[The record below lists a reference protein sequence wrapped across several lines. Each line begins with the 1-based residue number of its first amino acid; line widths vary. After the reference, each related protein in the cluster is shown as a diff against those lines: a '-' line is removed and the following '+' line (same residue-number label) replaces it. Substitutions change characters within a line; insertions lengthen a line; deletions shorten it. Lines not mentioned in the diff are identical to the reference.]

1 MGKIEL
7 RKTSLQSFH
16 LSLWDGEHVV
26 RNGRRIFGILETRY
40 AAIPPQ
46 YRGLLAE
53 PVFGGDVADEFVIW
67 YSDAFESEP
76 VQLSTLYGQEKER
89 YKAILQE
96 AITFYTQA
104 IASAP
109 GNIPEM
115 MKGTITYHSEDTIY
129 CANDKVVITE
139 WGMCSKKNPV
149 LHTLLSIDYNEKKCD
164 YNQSAGNLLTSDLI
178 EVKEENNESD
188 TVGEW
193 EKRTG
198 ISGDGRN
205 ENFGNEDIDN
215 SKITDDNN
223 RSHIVDDEG
232 KNEKDNLQNNGQN
245 RTIDSSDD
253 KENQTGSGSSGS
265 EVSVQVEAKPS
276 QKSFF
281 RRFYKLMLVLLL
293 LLLIILVICMVK
305 SCRSNPLS
313 GLPAVSP
320 PLTYED
326 IGLSPD
332 SLTEEANDRVIILI
346 LSGGSLSD
354 FVRDFRRVYPDK
366 DKYQLAG
373 PDTVIPRLVFTMPK
387 EEKQQI
393 IEELP
398 SKFPK
403 YELEILP
410 ETIFRNLGMT
420 NDPDMKDERKRWYFD
435 MCGVFNAWDVT
446 MGSEDVVVAVIDDG
460 FDLSHPE
467 IKNKVVKP
475 YNAVQHNTN
484 VFPSQVGHGMHVCA
498 TAVGLANNNDG
509 IAGIAPKC
517 RLMPVQVANEQGIMS
532 TSAIIDAVLY
542 ALNQGADVV
551 NMSLGMSFGPILQFM
566 PSYMQKNIIA
576 NNFLPEE
583 RMWGRIFEMAD
594 RRNVTF
600 VLAAGNE
607 NVLVGL
613 DPMQRSL
620 STIKVSAVQPNRV
633 KANFSNYGDYSTLS
647 APGVSIYNAL
657 PNGQYG
663 FMDGTSMASPI
674 VAGGVALLK
683 SKNRNMETSE
693 IVEVLE
699 RTGQRTVSD
708 IGPIVNFAKALNAPR
723 TDDKDNGG
731 IAKEDECSAISK
743 RYNDLLE
750 ELSRLK
756 KEHPECCQN
765 PDTLIIPV
773 GLKVEDLKGC
783 WMSTTRLYNQEEQD
797 VVLYFYFYGTS
808 KGKLEAVEPDKS
820 KFSAPLSVSVKD
832 DVIYIRQISEATSL
846 RKEYNYSPY
855 SFVCKP
861 DRNRRADCKGQNLV
875 NSVNKINFNLIRLNN

>member
-1 MGKIEL
+1 MSKKEL
-7 RKTSLQSFH
+7 RKTNLQSFH
-16 LSLWDGEHVV
+16 LSLWDGEHIV
-26 RNGRRIFGILETRY
+26 RNGRRIFGILETRND
-40 AAIPPQ
+40 AIPSR

-53 PVFGGDVADEFVIW
+53 PVFGGVVVNEFVIW
-67 YSDAFESEP
+67 YSDVFESEP
-76 VQLSTLYGQEKER
+76 VQLSTLYGEERER
-89 YKAILQE
+89 YRSILKE
-96 AITFYTQA
+96 AVAFYTKA
-104 IASAP
+104 IASAQ

-115 MKGTITYHSEDTIY
+115 MKEAITYHSEDTIY
-129 CANDKVVITE
+129 CADNKVVITE

-149 LHTLLSIDYNEKKCD
+149 LHTLLSFDYNENKCD
-164 YNQSAGNLLTSDLI
+164 DYPAVDSLPSPDEEANTDPYIIDGQESRTDKPGDDTNQDL
-178 EVKEENNESD
+178 E
-188 TVGEW
+188 
-193 EKRTG
+193 
-198 ISGDGRN
+198 
-205 ENFGNEDIDN
+205 NEDINRD
-215 SKITDDNN
+215 KKTFDGNN
-223 RSHIVDDEG
+223 QNYIVDDEG
-232 KNEKDNLQNNGQN
+232 RNDTDNSQNKDGQGRVGSGNN
-245 RTIDSSDD
+245 IED
-253 KENQTGSGSSGS
+253 QTDGGSSGS
-265 EVSVQVEAKPS
+265 KVPGQNEAKPR
-276 QKSFF
+276 KNNIF
-281 RRFYKLMLVLLL
+281 RRFYKLLLALLL
-293 LLLIILVICMVK
+293 LLLIILAIWGIK

-313 GLPAVSP
+313 GLPAVP
-320 PLTYED
+320 PPFTRED
-326 IGLSPD
+326 IELSPD

-354 FVRDFRRVYPDK
+354 FVRDFKTVYPDN

-373 PDTVIPRLVFTMPK
+373 PDTVIPRVVFTMPK

-410 ETIFRNLGMT
+410 ETIFRNLGVT
-420 NDPDMKDERKRWYFD
+420 NDPDMRDEQKRWYFD

-460 FDLSHPE
+460 FDLNHPE

-498 TAVGLANNNDG
+498 TAVGLADNNNG

-517 RLMPVQVANEQGIMS
+517 RLMPIQVANEQGLMS
-532 TSAIIDAVLY
+532 TSAVIDAVLY

-566 PSYMQKNIIA
+566 PSYVQKNIIA

-583 RMWGRIFEMAD
+583 RMWGRIFDMAD

-620 STIKVSAVQPNRV
+620 STIKVSAVQPDKV
-633 KANFSNYGDYSTLS
+633 KASFSNYGDYSTLS

-683 SKNRNMETSE
+683 SKNRNMKTSE
-693 IVEVLE
+693 IVEMLE

-708 IGPIVNFAKALNAPR
+708 IGPIVNFAKALNAPYA
-723 TDDKDNGG
+723 DEKDNGG
-731 IAKEDECSAISK
+731 VAEGDECTAISR
-743 RYNDLLE
+743 RYNELLE

-756 KEHPECCQN
+756 KEYPHCCQE
-765 PDTLIIPV
+765 PDTLTIPI
-773 GLKVEDLKGC
+773 GLKVEDLRGC

-820 KFSAPLSVSVKD
+820 KFSAPLSVSVKN
-832 DVIYIRQISEATSL
+832 DVIYIRQIAEATSP

-875 NSVNKINFNLIRLNN
+875 NRANKINFNLIRLNN

>member
-7 RKTSLQSFH
+7 RKTKLQSFH

-26 RNGRRIFGILETRY
+26 RNGRRIFGILETRN

-53 PVFGGDVADEFVIW
+53 PVFGGGVVDEFVIW
-67 YSDAFESEP
+67 YSDVFESEP
-76 VQLSTLYGQEKER
+76 VQLSVLKAQDKEK
-89 YKAILQE
+89 YKAILHE
-96 AITFYTQA
+96 AVTFYTQA
-104 IASAP
+104 IISAP

-115 MKGTITYHSEDTIY
+115 MKETITYHSEDTIY
-129 CANDKVVITE
+129 CADNRVVITE

-149 LHTLLSIDYNEKKCD
+149 LHTLLSLDYNENKRD
-164 YNQSAGNLLTSDLI
+164 YHQSVGNLPPSDLI
-178 EVKEENNESD
+178 EDKEENNEPDKVNEEEERLNIPDES
-188 TVGEW
+188 
-193 EKRTG
+193 
-198 ISGDGRN
+198 RN
-205 ENFGNEDIDN
+205 ESTENEDIDGDG
-215 SKITDDNN
+215 KITDDNN
-223 RSHIVDDEG
+223 WSYVDDEVENNKDDSQNKG
-232 KNEKDNLQNNGQN
+232 QKEKVDSGDHKDNPTNG
-245 RTIDSSDD
+245 D
-253 KENQTGSGSSGS
+253 SSGS
-265 EVSVQVEAKPS
+265 NAPEQDEAKPGR
-276 QKSFF
+276 KGFF
-281 RRFYKLMLVLLL
+281 RRFYKLLLALLL
-293 LLLIILVICMVK
+293 LLLVILAICMAK

-313 GLPAVSP
+313 GLPTVPP
-320 PLTYED
+320 PLTHED

-354 FVRDFRRVYPDK
+354 FVRDFRMVYPDK

-373 PDTVIPRLVFTMPK
+373 PDTVIPRVVFTMPK
-387 EEKQQI
+387 EEKLQI

-460 FDLSHPE
+460 FDLNHPE

-484 VFPSQVGHGMHVCA
+484 VFPSKVGHGMHVCA
-498 TAVGLANNNDG
+498 TAVGLANNNNG

-517 RLMPVQVANEQGIMS
+517 KLMPIQVANEQGIMS

-542 ALNQGADVV
+542 ALSQGADVV

-594 RRNVTF
+594 RKNITF

-620 STIKVSAVQPNRV
+620 STIKVSAVQPDKV

-674 VAGGVALLK
+674 VAGGAALLK
-683 SKNRNMETSE
+683 SKNRNMKTSE

-699 RTGQRTVSD
+699 RTGQRSVSD
-708 IGPIVNFAKALNAPR
+708 IGPIVNFARALNAPHA
-723 TDDKDNGG
+723 DDNDTGG
-731 IAKEDECSAISK
+731 SVGEDECSAISK
-743 RYNDLLE
+743 RYNELLE

-756 KEHPECCQN
+756 KEHPHCCQN
-765 PDTLIIPV
+765 PDTLTIPV

-797 VVLYFYFYGTS
+797 VVLFFHFYGTS
-808 KGKLEAVEPDKS
+808 KGRLEAVEPDNS

-832 DVIYIRQISEATSL
+832 DVIYIRQIAEATSL
-846 RKEYNYSPY
+846 QKGYNYSPY

-861 DRNRRADCKGQNLV
+861 DKNRRADCKGQNLA